1 VVYTILKMKRF
12 KKVIRR
18 IVLILFIIMVAM
30 IPVPIFYQKKEGKFN
45 DDNAIE
51 LIETKEEDNESE
63 TIQFNKELG

>member
-1 VVYTILKMKRF
+1 MVYTILKMKRF